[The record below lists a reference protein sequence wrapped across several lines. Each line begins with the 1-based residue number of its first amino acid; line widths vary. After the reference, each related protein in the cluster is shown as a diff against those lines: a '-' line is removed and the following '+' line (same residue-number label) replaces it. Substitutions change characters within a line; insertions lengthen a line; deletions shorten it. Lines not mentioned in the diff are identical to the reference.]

1 MKLMKFSYIRVNN
14 TRVQRCETKMCSFYR
29 HQGSRVSQH
38 KDGHKECAHSPM
50 EPVVLSVQ
58 TLVAKVESRKSVAVK
73 NRERLPTLPETR
85 FFARS
90 PNITVRR
97 EDTRPA
103 SRLRD
108 RAFPTPTS
116 CFSFPSSPFWACIP
130 LPRFLSRHAQ
140 KPPTFFHPFQL
151 FPPCLSLSL
160 SSNSTRLSIIDK
172 RGLITESVAYP
183 FRLFVKR
190 WIHLLFFFPFFSRV
204 VRTSRSIHFVRTIE
218 EITLNLNR
226 VASTLPPHLS
236 LWKRFS
242 HATTISQWEETE
254 REKYLSVREQEKKK
268 KRTKRRS
275 FELISISIAGS
286 TEGIALGKCKEYS
299 WTYNWRHARLRLPL

>member
-73 NRERLPTLPETR
+73 NRERLPTLPKTR

-130 LPRFLSRHAQ
+130 YHVSFPATRRSPQRSSTLSNSS
-140 KPPTFFHPFQL
+140 HPVS
-151 FPPCLSLSL
+151 LSLSL
-160 SSNSTRLSIIDK
+160 LIPLAYLLSISED
-172 RGLITESVAYP
+172 
-183 FRLFVKR
+183 
-190 WIHLLFFFPFFSRV
+190 
-204 VRTSRSIHFVRTIE
+204 
-218 EITLNLNR
+218 
-226 VASTLPPHLS
+226 
-236 LWKRFS
+236 
-242 HATTISQWEETE
+242 
-254 REKYLSVREQEKKK
+254 
-268 KRTKRRS
+268 
-275 FELISISIAGS
+275 
-286 TEGIALGKCKEYS
+286 
-299 WTYNWRHARLRLPL
+299 